1 MSGILLIYN
10 PEFCF
15 DEQGMSDDGWTE
27 IEVTE
32 NNDIGRI
39 IDLIVG
45 IGLKDEH
52 QFVVNNEVVHVLAY
66 EEEDL
71 LKQHPKGLK
80 VGDYQYKDK
89 VIFVADKGEHLPL
102 GLLTQRQT
110 ATIKKFFAIKSLF
123 DSVSQKDTLDEL
135 TTFLS
140 LAL

>member
-39 IDLIVG
+39 ISLIVG

-52 QFVVNNEVVHVLAY
+52 QFAVNDEVVHVLAY
-66 EEEDL
+66 EEEEL
-71 LKQHPKGLK
+71 LKHHPKGL
-80 VGDYQYKDK
+80 VIDNYQYKDRI
-89 VIFVADKGEHLPL
+89 VFVADEGVYPPL
-102 GLLTQRQT
+102 GLLTRRQ
-110 ATIKKFFAIKSLF
+110 ADTIKKFFAIKSLF
-123 DSVSQKDTLDEL
+123 DSVSQKGTLDEL

-140 LAL
+140 LRL